1 MEYIIL
7 FIVAF
12 GASIL
17 TFFSGFGLGT
27 ILLPV
32 FLSFFSVGEAVAAT
46 AIVHLINNL
55 FKLNLLKTHL
65 QKTILLQFGIPAI
78 IGAFIGAQ
86 LLQYTT
92 ANLNEIV
99 LYTLVK
105 PVSILNFS
113 FGCLLLLF
121 ALVELVPT
129 LKNISIPAK
138 YMKLGG
144 FISGFMGGYSGFQG
158 ALRTAF
164 LIRLN
169 LSKNA
174 FIATGVAIACFIDV
188 SRIAVYI
195 PNYFESLQNQQLLY
209 FLLTGII
216 AAILG
221 ALIGKQILKKTTIQ
235 FVQVL
240 IGAFLL
246 LYSAGI
252 LLGLTH

>member
-1 MEYIIL
+1 MEYILL
-7 FIVAF
+7 FLIAF

-46 AIVHLINNL
+46 AVVHLINNL
-55 FKLNLLKTHL
+55 FKLKLLHQHL
-65 QKTILLQFGIPAI
+65 QKRVLLQFGIPAI
-78 IGAFIGAQ
+78 VGAFIGAQ

-99 LYTLVK
+99 LYELIK
-105 PVSILNFS
+105 PVSLLNFT
-113 FGCLLLLF
+113 FGILLFLF

-129 LKNISIPAK
+129 LKNKAIPAK
-138 YMKLGG
+138 YMKIGG

-169 LSKNA
+169 LTKNA
-174 FIATGVAIACFIDV
+174 FVATGVAIACFIDV

-195 PNYFESLQNQQLLY
+195 PSYFESLKNQQLVL
-209 FLLTGII
+209 FLLTGIS
-216 AAILG
+216 AAVLG
-221 ALIGKQILKKTTIQ
+221 ALLGKKVLQKTTIQ
-235 FVQVL
+235 FVQVI
-240 IGAFLL
+240 IGLFLL
-246 LYSAGI
+246 LYSASI